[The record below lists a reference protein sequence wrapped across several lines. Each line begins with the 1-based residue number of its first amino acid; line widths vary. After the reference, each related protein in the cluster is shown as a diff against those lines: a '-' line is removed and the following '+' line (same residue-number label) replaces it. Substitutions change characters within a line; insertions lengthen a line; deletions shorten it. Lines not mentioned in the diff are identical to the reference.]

1 MKLLEVLLI
10 IISRESIII
19 LYIVSEVFNTKKY
32 LKYIKPH
39 LVFFIIGPLMML
51 TEVAGDVLM
60 PKLMSLIV
68 NEGVKTYKDMS
79 YIIEVGIM
87 MVILAIVMMIGGV
100 VGNYFAARG
109 AIGFGADLRLDVFK
123 KVQTL
128 SFKNIDK
135 FSTGSLVTRLT
146 NDITQIQNVVRMAM
160 VMLLRSPGMLVG
172 AFIMA
177 ITMNWRLAL
186 IIAVVAPILGFGIFV
201 IMSKALPRFNIMQTK
216 LDKLNTG
223 IQENLTNI
231 RVVKSFVRTSYE
243 EEKFNLANNDLKDNS
258 INALKLM
265 ICTMPLMTI
274 MMNITTLAVVWFGG
288 NFVIKG
294 NMQVGDLMAFI
305 TYITQILMSLM
316 MLSMIVIQ
324 GSRAV
329 ASARRISEVL
339 DTVTDISDDDASCK
353 DAVVTRGL
361 VEFKNVSFN
370 YSGTGDNYVL
380 KDINF
385 SVEPGTTVGI
395 LGATGSGKTSL
406 VQLIP
411 RLYDANCGS
420 VLVDGI
426 DVKEYSLKN
435 LRDGVGMVLQK
446 NVLFSG
452 TIMENLKWGNEE
464 ASEEEIVTASEHAQ
478 AHGFISATEEG
489 YERELGQGGVNVSG
503 GQKQRLCIARALLK
517 KPRILILDDSTS
529 ALDTA
534 TEARIRESFG
544 TDLKDTTK
552 IIIAQRITSVMD
564 ADKIIVIDD
573 GMVVAEGTHSELI
586 ESCAEYQDIY
596 YSQRDKEEA

>member
-1 MKLLEVLLI
+1 LK
-10 IISRESIII
+10 R
-19 LYIVSEVFNTKKY
+19 YF
-32 LKYIKPH
+32 KYIKPH
-39 LVFFIIGPLMML
+39 LLFFIVGPIMML

-60 PKLMSLIV
+60 PKLMSIIV
-68 NEGVKTYKDMS
+68 NEGVKELKDMS
-79 YIIEVGIM
+79 YIISTGIM
-87 MVILAIVMMIGGV
+87 MVLLALVMMIGGV
-100 VGNYFAARG
+100 VGNFFAAKG
-109 AIGFGADLRLDVFK
+109 AISFGADLRADVFR

-146 NDITQIQNVVRMAM
+146 NDITQMQNVLRMAM

-177 ITMNWRLAL
+177 VTMNVRLAL
-186 IIAVVAPILGFGIFV
+186 IIAIVAPVLGFGIFI

-231 RVVKSFVRTSYE
+231 RVVKSFVRTGYE
-243 EEKFNLANNDLKDNS
+243 KEKFGDANRDLRDNS

-265 ICTMPLMTI
+265 ICTMPLMTV

-288 NFVIKG
+288 NFVIRG

-329 ASARRISEVL
+329 ASARRITEVL
-339 DTVTDISDDDASCK
+339 DTVADITDDDASMK
-353 DAVVTRGL
+353 DKEVSRGS
-361 VEFKNVSFN
+361 VEFKNVCFN
-370 YSGTGDNYVL
+370 YQGTGSNYVL
-380 KDINF
+380 TDVSFK
-385 SVEPGTTVGI
+385 VEPGSTVGI

-411 RLYDANCGS
+411 RLYDVSCGE

-426 DVKEYSLKN
+426 NVKDYSLKN

-452 TIMENLKWGNEE
+452 TIMENLKWGRED
-464 ASEEEIVTASEHAQ
+464 ATTEEIELAAEHAQ
-478 AHGFISATEEG
+478 AHGFISATDEG

-517 KPRILILDDSTS
+517 KPKILILDDSTS

-534 TEARIRESFG
+534 TEARIRESFNH
-544 TDLKDTTK
+544 DLKDTTK
-552 IIIAQRITSVMD
+552 IIIAQRITSVME

-573 GMVVAEGTHSELI
+573 GRVVAEGTHDFLMKT
-586 ESCAEYQDIY
+586 CLEYQDIY

>member
-1 MKLLEVLLI
+1 MK
-10 IISRESIII
+10 R
-19 LYIVSEVFNTKKY
+19 YF
-32 LKYIKPH
+32 KYIKPH

-68 NEGVKTYKDMS
+68 NEGVKEFKDMS
-79 YIIEVGIM
+79 YIIRTGLM
-87 MVILAIVMMIGGV
+87 MVGLAVVMMIGGV
-100 VGNYFAARG
+100 VGNFFAAKG
-109 AIGFGADLRLDVFK
+109 AISFGSDLRNDVFK

-146 NDITQIQNVVRMAM
+146 NDITQMQNVIRMAM

-177 ITMNWRLAL
+177 VTMNARLAL
-186 IIAVVAPILGFGIFV
+186 IIAIVAPILGLGIFI
-201 IMSKALPRFNIMQTK
+201 IMSRALPRFNIMQTK

-243 EEKFNLANNDLKDNS
+243 KEKFEEANKDLKDNS

-265 ICTMPLMTI
+265 ICTMPLMTV
-274 MMNITTLAVVWFGG
+274 MMNITTLAVVWTGG

-329 ASARRISEVL
+329 ASSRRITEVL
-339 DTVTDISDDDASCK
+339 DTVADITDDDARSK
-353 DAVVTRGL
+353 DALVSKGE
-361 VEFKNVSFN
+361 VEFKNVCFN
-370 YSGTGDNYVL
+370 YSGKGENYVL
-380 KDINF
+380 SDISF
-385 SVEPGTTVGI
+385 KVEPGTTVGI

-411 RLYDANCGS
+411 RLYDVNKGE
-420 VLVDGI
+420 VLVDGT
-426 DVKEYSLKN
+426 DVRDYSLKN

-464 ASEEEIVTASEHAQ
+464 ATEEEIISAAEHAQ
-478 AHGFISATEEG
+478 AHGFVSANDEG

-517 KPRILILDDSTS
+517 KPKILILDDSTS

-534 TEARIRESFG
+534 TEARIRESFN

-573 GMVVAEGTHSELI
+573 GKIVSEGTHEVLLK
-586 ESCAEYQDIY
+586 ECEEYQDIY
-596 YSQRDKEEA
+596 YSQKDKEEA

>member
-231 RVVKSFVRTSYE
+231 RVVKSFVRTGYE

-361 VEFKNVSFN
+361 VEFKNISFN